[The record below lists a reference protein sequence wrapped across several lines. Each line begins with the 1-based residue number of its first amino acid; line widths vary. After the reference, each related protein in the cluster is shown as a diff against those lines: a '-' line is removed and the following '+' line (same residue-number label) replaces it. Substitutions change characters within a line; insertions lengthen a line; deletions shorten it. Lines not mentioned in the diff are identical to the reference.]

1 MNLAFR
7 LAGGDEGKAKLP
19 GSLHVNRRL
28 SQWISINADGT
39 VDIRS
44 GKVEIGQG
52 ILTALAQIA
61 AEELDVSLT
70 RIRMQPAATG
80 GSPDEAVTSGS
91 LSVQES
97 GAALRH
103 ACAEARAIY
112 LALAA
117 QKLGA
122 APGELSVTDGTVHH
136 ANGKSVTWWELADPD
151 LLDREASPGIT
162 AKPVDRHYVVGTA
175 EARRDLPDKVFGA
188 PRYVQD
194 LSLPGMLH
202 ARVARPP
209 SPAAMLVAFDDRA
222 ALAMP
227 GVVAVARDGRFIAV
241 IAEHEDSAIKGAK
254 KLAAAL
260 TWDECGNDTDTL
272 PDENNLGTFLKSQ
285 PVETRVIAEHAATD
299 AASVSRRFKANYSRP
314 FIAHASIGPSCAVAQ
329 WHGAGEDSTLDVWT
343 HSQGIY
349 NLRADLSIAF
359 AMPKERITVRHVE
372 GAGCYGHNGAD
383 DVAYDAALAARSAGG
398 RPVQV
403 QWSREEELGWAP
415 FGPAMQVELEAGVDA
430 EGRIVEWRHEVWSNG
445 HGTRPGRAK
454 IPTLLSAVHLEKP
467 FERFVAINA
476 VLAAG
481 GGSERNAIPGYRFA
495 SQKIVNHRLLT
506 MPVRTSAL
514 RSLGAHANVFAA
526 ESFMDEIAREL
537 GIGAVEFRL
546 RHLEDPRGRAVIE
559 AAVARAGIAPSG
571 EGYGR
576 GLGYA
581 RYKGTGAWC
590 AVIADVQV
598 TQAVRVTRLVV
609 AVDVGLV
616 INPDGVVNQIEGG
629 AIQAVSWTLK
639 EAVKFNRN
647 RITSTE
653 WEQYPILRFSEVPA
667 VDVEIVS
674 RPDQPAVGA
683 GEAAQGPTAAAIG
696 NALFDALGVR
706 VRDLPLTPER
716 ISKAILG

>member
-7 LAGGDEGKAKLP
+7 LAGGDDGKPKLP

-28 SQWISINADGT
+28 SQWITINADGT

-61 AEELDVSLT
+61 SEELDVSLS
-70 RIRMQPAATG
+70 RIRMQPAATDT
-80 GSPDEAVTSGS
+80 SPDEAVTSGS

-103 ACAEARAIY
+103 ACAEARSIY

-117 QKLGA
+117 QKLGVV
-122 APGELSVTDGTVHH
+122 PGELSVTDGTLRH
-136 ANGKSVTWWELADPD
+136 ANGKSLTYWQLADPD
-151 LLDREASPGIT
+151 LLDREGTPGIRP
-162 AKPVDRHYVVGTA
+162 KPVAAHSVVGTA
-175 EARRDLPDKVFGA
+175 AARRDLPGKVFGA

-202 ARVARPP
+202 ARVVRPP
-209 SPAAMLVAFDDRA
+209 SPAATLAAFDESA
-222 ALAMP
+222 ARSVP
-227 GVVAVARDGRFIAV
+227 GVIAVARDGRFIAV
-241 IAEHEDSAIKGAK
+241 LAEHEDSAIRGAA
-254 KLAAAL
+254 KLAATLA
-260 TWDECGNDTDTL
+260 WNDTDTL
-272 PDENNLGTFLKSQ
+272 PDENDLGTFLKSQ

-329 WHGAGEDSTLDVWT
+329 WHGAGETMTLEVWT

-349 NLRADLSIAF
+349 NLLADLSIAF

-383 DVAYDAALAARSAGG
+383 DAAYDAALAARSAEGL
-398 RPVQV
+398 PVQV

-415 FGPAMQVELEAGVDA
+415 FGPAMQVEVEAGVD
-430 EGRIVEWRHEVWSNG
+430 ELGRIVEWRHEVWSNG

-454 IPTLLSAVHLEKP
+454 IPTLLAAVHLAKP

-476 VLAAG
+476 ILAAG
-481 GGSERNAIPGYRFA
+481 GGSERNSIPGYRFA

-526 ESFMDEIAREL
+526 ESFMDEIARDL
-537 GIGAVEFRL
+537 GIDPVEFRL

-571 EGYGR
+571 EGCGR

-598 TQAVRVTRLVV
+598 AQAVRVTRLVV

-639 EAVKFNRN
+639 EAVKFDRK

-674 RPDQPAVGA
+674 PPDQPALGA